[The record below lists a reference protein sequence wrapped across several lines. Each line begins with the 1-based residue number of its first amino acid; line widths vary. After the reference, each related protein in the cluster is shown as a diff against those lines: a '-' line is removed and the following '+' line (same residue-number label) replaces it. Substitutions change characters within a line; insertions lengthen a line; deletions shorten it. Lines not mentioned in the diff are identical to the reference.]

1 MSSSSQSLHEVSY
14 HKRKREADGARASA
28 ADLTAGPSIGYGI
41 PMYRDDYIL
50 RMIAQFGAIIRHILG
65 LYRDGKSPLA
75 RIAIDNAY
83 RDRLGVGSDQ
93 VAALSDRQLLALLR
107 FHSHG
112 EDWWSEGAYLAALLT
127 TEARLLSDDG
137 EEDAAATRAL
147 LALQVVIECTLA
159 APEPLPE
166 YTPTYIDL
174 LGLLRDY
181 VVPAPTLAALLT
193 LCERQGDLARS
204 EDLVYELLAREP
216 LRWLATARAFYQRL
230 LARSDA
236 ELAAAGL
243 SRAEALAG
251 YAELDRIAPPSH
263 PPMA

>member
-1 MSSSSQSLHEVSY
+1 
-14 HKRKREADGARASA
+14 
-28 ADLTAGPSIGYGI
+28 
-41 PMYRDDYIL
+41 MYRDDYIL

-112 EDWWSEGAYLAALLT
+112 DDWWSEGAYLAALLT
-127 TEARLLSDDG
+127 AEAHLLSDDG
-137 EEDAAATRAL
+137 EADAAAARAL
-147 LALQVVIECTLA
+147 LALQVVIECALA
-159 APEPLPE
+159 APEPLPG
-166 YTPTYIDL
+166 YTPAYADL
-174 LGLLRDY
+174 LALLRNY
-181 VVPAPTLAALLT
+181 VVPEPTLAALLT

-204 EDLVYELLAREP
+204 EDIVHELLGREP

-251 YAELDRIAPPSH
+251 YAELDRIAPPAH